1 MADAKVW
8 GSKEEK
14 EKMENKSRLRLAE
27 PARVDGMSSSAA
39 KDADSYY
46 GVLTA
51 RNPILTVALYG

>member
-8 GSKEEK
+8 GSKNEK
-14 EKMENKSRLRLAE
+14 EKMENGSRLRLAE

-39 KDADSYY
+39 KAADSYY
-46 GVLTA
+46 GALTA